1 MHADLD
7 PELDDSAQGRQLQS
21 LLRNCVHCG
30 FCLPACPTYRVAS
43 NELDSP
49 RGRIYLIKQMAEGCR
64 TGATTREHLDRCLTC
79 RACETACPSGVQYGR
94 LIDLGRE
101 LLESRAPRGARQRAT
116 RWFLTESLA
125 HRQLVTGAVR
135 LGQQLRPLLPAT
147 IQARLPARPSPG
159 QWPEARHARR
169 MIVLEGCVQPGLRPD
184 INAAAARV
192 FDRLGI
198 SLVRAGGETC
208 CGALAHHLGRTEKA
222 VEQAKRNVEIWVK
235 LLDQGA
241 EAIVSTTSA
250 CGLMVKD
257 YAHLLANDGDF
268 AARSARVSA
277 LTRDISELIEPGDL
291 RRVAP
296 AGRELGRVA
305 WQAPCTLQHGQQIRG
320 RVETLLEAVGYGLA
334 PVAESTLCCGS
345 AGTYSI
351 LQPALSRQLKERKLQ
366 SLLAGSPRFI
376 ATANIGCL
384 EHLRA
389 GSPIPVRHWV
399 ELVDEACAR

>member
-1 MHADLD
+1 M
-7 PELDDSAQGRQLQS
+7 Q
-21 LLRNCVHCG
+21 
-30 FCLPACPTYRVAS
+30 
-43 NELDSP
+43 
-49 RGRIYLIKQMAEGCR
+49 
-64 TGATTREHLDRCLTC
+64 
-79 RACETACPSGVQYGR
+79 
-94 LIDLGRE
+94 
-101 LLESRAPRGARQRAT
+101 
-116 RWFLTESLA
+116 
-125 HRQLVTGAVR
+125 
-135 LGQQLRPLLPAT
+135 
-147 IQARLPARPSPG
+147 
-159 QWPEARHARR
+159 
-169 MIVLEGCVQPGLRPD
+169 
-184 INAAAARV
+184 
-192 FDRLGI
+192 
-198 SLVRAGGETC
+198 
-208 CGALAHHLGRTEKA
+208 
-222 VEQAKRNVEIWVK
+222 

-268 AARSARVSA
+268 ATKSARVSA

-291 RRVAP
+291 SRVAP

-320 RVETLLEAVGYGLA
+320 RVEALLEAVGYGLA

-351 LQPALSRQLKERKLQ
+351 LQPALSSQLKERKLQ